1 MLGATTAHREEAAT
15 NVRIGCINVC
25 GYTGLGLANCAV
37 APARAQFIARY
48 GPSNRL
54 RSKPVRWMCGNW
66 LNHNRFRT
74 NRLVW
79 KP

>member
-1 MLGATTAHREEAAT
+1 MTTPGYSGYQCFRPGYGCMLGATTAHREEAAT

-54 RSKPVRWMCGNW
+54 RSKPVR
-66 LNHNRFRT
+66 
-74 NRLVW
+74 
-79 KP
+79 